1 MTKKMKNHNE
11 EHANKHSSEDNLSED
26 KIAMEANSEN
36 QTSQKKDEGVNES
49 EENISEEKAQKDQT
63 EKSEESQTPVDYERI
78 IADLKDKYLRLSAE
92 FDNYRKRTLKEKI
105 ELTKYANEEL
115 LVSLLPVVDD
125 FENGLKTLEQASDL
139 EAVKQG
145 IHHIYNKF
153 KDFLS
158 QKGLKEIE
166 ISNDEFN
173 TDFHEAITKIPVQER
188 EKSGKI
194 IDTIQKGYM
203 LDEKVIRHSKVVIGE

>member
-1 MTKKMKNHNE
+1 MTKKNKNHNE
-11 EHANKHSSEDNLSED
+11 EQANNYFAGNNLATEKLTGENNTENPTNQVAGEDGIESAES
-26 KIAMEANSEN
+26 NSDEPAL
-36 QTSQKKDEGVNES
+36 KDQS
-49 EENISEEKAQKDQT
+49 EKAG
-63 EKSEESQTPVDYERI
+63 ESKTPADYERD
-78 IADLKDKYLRLSAE
+78 IADWKDKYIRLSAE

-105 ELTKYANEEL
+105 ELTKYANEDFL
-115 LVSLLPVVDD
+115 ISLLPVVDD
-125 FENGLKTLEQASDL
+125 FEHGLKTLEQATDI

-145 IHHIYNKF
+145 IEHIYNKF

-166 ISNDEFN
+166 ASNGDFN
-173 TDFHEAITKIPVQER
+173 TDFHEAITKTPVQEK

>member
-1 MTKKMKNHNE
+1 MTKKMKDHIE
-11 EHANKHSSEDNLSED
+11 EQASNNFAGNNLATEKLTGENNTENPTNQVAGEEDIESSEN
-26 KIAMEANSEN
+26 
-36 QTSQKKDEGVNES
+36 TSDETM
-49 EENISEEKAQKDQT
+49 QKDQS
-63 EKSEESQTPVDYERI
+63 EKAEESKTPVDYERV
-78 IADLKDKYLRLSAE
+78 IAEWKDKYIRLSAE

-105 ELTKYANEEL
+105 ELTKYANEDFL
-115 LVSLLPVVDD
+115 ISLLPVVDD
-125 FENGLKTLEQASDL
+125 FEHGLKTLEQATDI
-139 EAVKQG
+139 EAVKLG
-145 IHHIYNKF
+145 IEHIYNKF

-166 ISNDEFN
+166 VSNGDFN
-173 TDFHEAITKIPVQER
+173 TDFHEAITKTPVQEK